1 MFGVFFCTFMPCHRE
16 MALSGLNAR
25 SVLRDRSAVRLALP
39 SMAKLS
45 METCKHTQTKNLSFS
60 RQSYKLVAKICFH
73 SLLVGKSCYYTLLTL
88 WYNQWHSAIN

>member
-45 METCKHTQTKNLSFS
+45 METCKHIQTKKTLVFPANL
-60 RQSYKLVAKICFH
+60 
-73 SLLVGKSCYYTLLTL
+73 TNL
-88 WYNQWHSAIN
+88 WQKFASILWQENHATILS